1 MLHGV
6 TGGVPWVVSEIW
18 MNVVVEEKRRGRVMA
33 VYSMLVALGLAL
45 GPFVLQIV
53 GVYGPKPFITCAVLA
68 LLVALPL
75 LPYWK
80 TAPKI
85 EHAED
90 SGYLQVVVLAP
101 LAMLAGFAC
110 GLGEQVAFSFLP
122 VYAVGA
128 GVSAEIGALWL
139 STFVIGN
146 VVLQWPIGWMADHF
160 DRRAVLAGCALAST
174 LLVVLLSAVSAQ
186 SLMVIAVIAL
196 WGGLSFAIYPVGL
209 ALLGQRIG
217 GGDIARAN
225 TAFSMLYILGGLVG
239 RPLAGAAMDAVGDP
253 GLGWTLAVFY
263 SIAGHCRLAGIPPTP
278 LIRLPQH
285 ESRPAARAAAGRR
298 PPRTRPSHHPDRI
311 DALRPSRARRCAAGR
326 RCCRTR
332 ASRCGSA
339 SPACRA
345 SASRPSSSASA
356 CRCWSR
362 AARLPCSPSIL
373 RPSAAAARSWATRR
387 AWRSCRAGMAPSS
400 GPRPRARP
408 WAAWRGARARPC
420 CWSRRRASTR

>member
-1 MLHGV
+1 MPLVPLALEQQGYDKLTIGIVSAAWPVGMLAFGTRIPQLASRFGAVPAIIGAVLAGALLSVAYTVTSGPVAWAVLSFLHGIV
-6 TGGVPWVVSEIW
+6 GGVPWVVSEIW

-45 GPFVLQIV
+45 GPFVLQVV
-53 GVYGPKPFITCAVLA
+53 GVYGPKPFITSAVLA

-80 TAPKI
+80 TAPRI

-90 SGYLQVVVLAP
+90 SGYLQVVFMAP

-128 GVSAEIGALWL
+128 GVPAEIGALWL

-160 DRRAVLAGCALAST
+160 DRRVVLAGCALAST
-174 LLVVLLSAVSAQ
+174 LLVILLSMVSAQ
-186 SLMVIAVIAL
+186 SIAIIAVIAL

-239 RPLAGAAMDAVGDP
+239 RPLTGAAMDAIGDP
-253 GLGWTLAVFY
+253 GLGWTLAFFY
-263 SIAGHCRLAGIPPTP
+263 SAATLAA
-278 LIRLPQH
+278 LL
-285 ESRPAARAAAGRR
+285 
-298 PPRTRPSHHPDRI
+298 
-311 DALRPSRARRCAAGR
+311 ALRRRG
-326 RCCRTR
+326 
-332 ASRCGSA
+332 
-339 SPACRA
+339 
-345 SASRPSSSASA
+345 
-356 CRCWSR
+356 
-362 AARLPCSPSIL
+362 
-373 RPSAAAARSWATRR
+373 
-387 AWRSCRAGMAPSS
+387 
-400 GPRPRARP
+400 
-408 WAAWRGARARPC
+408 
-420 CWSRRRASTR
+420 